1 MLFEKYHLFIIII
14 IAHLKPTTMKSNLA
28 GRIRMIFT
36 AIVIMATGS
45 LYAQSIEQA
54 AELFNEGRAMIN
66 EGNNKGAIGKMEAA
80 IKMCEELGEEGD
92 ELRNQ
97 AISVMPNL
105 YYNYAKSLFDANQID
120 ESIKM
125 YRKTLEI
132 AQKYNDLEVFTM
144 TNNVLAQLF
153 LKNGNDK
160 FRDKDYEGAVAD
172 LKQSLEFDP
181 KNTTALLLMAYSYRR
196 LENTDEMISYFKATI
211 DAGEQNDRNA
221 PKAAEALMGHY
232 MNTGARLLNARNSAD
247 GLKYLDTAAT
257 YGESG
262 DLFYYYAVG
271 YNIEQKYDQAIEAAE
286 KAITLDPNNKENVA
300 RYNFEIGSAY
310 YGKKDNARACE
321 AYKKANFGRTAL
333 RAEPMI
339 KSLNCK

>member
-1 MLFEKYHLFIIII
+1 
-14 IAHLKPTTMKSNLA
+14 MKSNLE
-28 GRIRMIFT
+28 GRIRMIIA
-36 AIVIMATGS
+36 AIIIMTTGS
-45 LYAQSIEQA
+45 LYAQTIEQA

-66 EGNNKGAIGKMEAA
+66 EGKNKEAIDKLEAS

-97 AISVMPNL
+97 AVSVMPNL

-120 ESIKM
+120 ESIRM
-125 YRKTLEI
+125 YKKTLEV
-132 AQKYNDLEVFTM
+132 AKKYNDLEVFTM

-160 FRDKDYEGAVAD
+160 FREKDYVGAVAD

-181 KNTTALLLMAYSYRR
+181 NNTTSLLLMAYSYRR
-196 LENTDEMISYFKATI
+196 LDNTEEMIRYFQATI
-211 DAGEQNDRNA
+211 DAGDKNDRNA
-221 PKAAEALMGHY
+221 PKASEALMGHY
-232 MNTGARLLNARNSAD
+232 MNTGAKLLNARNTAE
-247 GLKYLDTAAT
+247 GLKYLDTAAI

-262 DLFYYYAVG
+262 DLLYYYAVA
-271 YNIEQKYDQAIEAAE
+271 YNIEQKWDQAIEAAE
-286 KAITLDPNNKENVA
+286 KAITLDPNNRENVA
-300 RYNFEIGSAY
+300 KYNFEIGSAY
-310 YGKKDNARACE
+310 FGKKDNTRACE